1 MKAIL
6 AVLAEFGKMQKT
18 AQKWA
23 KTAQK
28 WAKTAFFG
36 RNLLIISGLSHLR

>member
-6 AVLAEFGKMQKT
+6 AVFGKFGKMRKI
-18 AQKWA
+18 
-23 KTAQK
+23 AQK